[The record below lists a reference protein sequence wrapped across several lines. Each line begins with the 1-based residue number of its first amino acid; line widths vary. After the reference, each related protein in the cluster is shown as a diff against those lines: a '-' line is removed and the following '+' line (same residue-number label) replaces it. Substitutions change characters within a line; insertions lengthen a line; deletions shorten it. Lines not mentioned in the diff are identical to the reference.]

1 MPNFKKILITG
12 ASSGIGEAAAHAFS
26 NLGCELF
33 LVARRSDRLDEVA
46 AECERR
52 GAARTVCKQAD
63 LSVSGAG
70 ATIVDECL
78 GAFGG
83 LEVAICN
90 AGYGIMGPVFEVPPA
105 DMSRIWQVNFQSAY
119 ETIHAALPHLIGQ
132 KRGHI
137 VMVSSVLGKKAM
149 PFSAAYSVTKFAQV
163 ALGESLWGELRG
175 SGVGVSVICPGYTAT
190 EFHQAAKRTGS
201 MAKLSRPF
209 QGQSSEH
216 VAEVIVRAVL
226 RGKREVHLTFP
237 GRMICGIERL
247 APGLSTRIMAWVG
260 AKQKNRSETSG
271 EIN

>member
-1 MPNFKKILITG
+1 MPIFKKILITG
-12 ASSGIGEAAAHAFS
+12 ASSGIGEAAAYAFS
-26 NLGCELF
+26 SLGCELF

-46 AECERR
+46 VECERR
-52 GAARTVCKQAD
+52 GVARTVCKEAD
-63 LSVSGAG
+63 LSIPGAG
-70 ATIVDECL
+70 ATIVSDCL
-78 GAFGG
+78 GALGG

-90 AGYGIMGPVFEVPPA
+90 AGYGIIGPVLEVPPA

-119 ETIHAALPHLIGQ
+119 ETIHAALPHFLGQ

-137 VMVSSVLGKKAM
+137 VMVSSVLGKKAL

-163 ALGESLWGELRG
+163 ALGESLWGELKG

-190 EFHQAAKRTGS
+190 EFHRAAKRTGN
-201 MAKLSRPF
+201 MAKLSRPL

-216 VAEVIVRAVL
+216 VAGVIVKAVL

-247 APGLSTRIMAWVG
+247 SPGLSTWIMAWVG
-260 AKQKNRSETSG
+260 AKQKKRSQARDSLD
-271 EIN
+271 

>member
-1 MPNFKKILITG
+1 MPDFKRILITG

-26 NLGCELF
+26 HLGCELF

-52 GAARTVCKQAD
+52 GAARALCKEAD
-63 LSVSGAG
+63 LSVPGAG
-70 ATIVDECL
+70 ATIVSDCL
-78 GAFGG
+78 GALGG

-90 AGYGIMGPVFEVPPA
+90 AGYGIIGPVVEVPPE

-163 ALGESLWGELRG
+163 ALGEALWGELRG
-175 SGVGVSVICPGYTAT
+175 SGVGVSVVCPGFTAT
-190 EFHQAAKRTGS
+190 EFHQAAHRTGS
-201 MAKLSRPF
+201 MSKLTRPF

-216 VAEVIVRAVL
+216 VAKVIVKAVL
-226 RGKREVHLTFP
+226 GDKREVHLTLL
-237 GRMICGIERL
+237 GLMICGIERL
-247 APGLSTRIMAWVG
+247 SPGLSTRIMAWVG
-260 AKQKNRSETSG
+260 AKQKDRGITVD
-271 EIN
+271 

>member
-1 MPNFKKILITG
+1 MSILKKILITG
-12 ASSGIGEAAAHAFS
+12 ASSGIGEAAAYAFS
-26 NLGCELF
+26 NLGWGLF

-46 AECERR
+46 SECERR
-52 GAARTVCKQAD
+52 GAARTVCKETD

-70 ATIVDECL
+70 ATIVGDCL
-78 GAFGG
+78 EALGG
-83 LEVAICN
+83 LEVTLCN
-90 AGYGIMGPVFEVPPA
+90 AGYGIIGPVSEVPA
-105 DMSRIWQVNFQSAY
+105 TDMSRIWQVNFQSAY
-119 ETIHAALPHLIGQ
+119 ETIHAALPHLLGQ

-190 EFHQAAKRTGS
+190 EFHQAAKRTET

-209 QGQSSEH
+209 QGQSSDR
-216 VAEVIVRAVL
+216 VAEVIVEAVL

-247 APGLSTRIMAWVG
+247 SPELSTRIMAWVG
-260 AKQKNRSETSG
+260 AKQKKRSE
-271 EIN
+271 IN